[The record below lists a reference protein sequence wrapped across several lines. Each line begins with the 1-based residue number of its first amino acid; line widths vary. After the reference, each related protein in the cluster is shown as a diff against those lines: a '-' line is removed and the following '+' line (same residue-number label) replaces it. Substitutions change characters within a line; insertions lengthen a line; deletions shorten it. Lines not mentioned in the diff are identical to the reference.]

1 MKINWRK
8 FIPTKYMFD
17 IVKFSNGTYGVR
29 RRLIRFAKKDIL
41 LVGFLDSGEQ
51 NYWWSY
57 GSTDS
62 YYQYKDLQRARDD
75 LALCERHG
83 DHPNFTARRRKE
95 QIIREYQPMTKEDM
109 IQDMIVGRKYE

>member
-8 FIPTKYMFD
+8 LVPTMYMFD
-17 IVKFSNGTYGVR
+17 IVKFGNGTYGVR
-29 RRLIRFAKKDIL
+29 RRIIRFAKKDIL

-51 NYWWSY
+51 NYWWS
-57 GSTDS
+57 SCSPDS

-83 DHPNFTARRRKE
+83 DHPNITAKKRKE
-95 QIIREYQPMTKEDM
+95 QILREYRPMTKEDLVQEI
-109 IQDMIVGRKYE
+109 IQKGKY